1 MVDTVLYFE
10 GDRYASYR
18 VLRGTK
24 NRFGSTNEI
33 GLFEM
38 RQEGLLQVEN
48 PSEYMLAGRPLGA
61 SGSVVTCS
69 MEGTRPLLV
78 EVQALLNETN
88 FGYPKRQATGTD
100 YNRVSLLMA
109 VMEKR
114 LGLPLGQQDAYVNL
128 AGGIR
133 QSEPALDLGIAL
145 AVVSSYRN
153 RPIDD
158 KLMAFGEIGL
168 SGEIRAVSQAE
179 HRVQEAAKLGFT
191 TVIMPRANLRGMHR
205 PEGIEII
212 GVAGLGEAIDAA
224 MG

>member
-1 MVDTVLYFE
+1 
-10 GDRYASYR
+10 
-18 VLRGTK
+18 
-24 NRFGSTNEI
+24 
-33 GLFEM
+33 
-38 RQEGLLQVEN
+38 
-48 PSEYMLAGRPLGA
+48 
-61 SGSVVTCS
+61 

-179 HRVQEAAKLGFT
+179 HRVQEAPGGA
-191 TVIMPRANLRGMHR
+191 PRPGGGKTRLHDGNYAARQSARHA
-205 PEGIEII
+205 P
-212 GVAGLGEAIDAA
+212 AGGH
-224 MG
+224 